1 MKGLPNHIARAAAGG
16 PGTLRAFGPGLVRL
30 AVPAV
35 MAAMLAAPS
44 VFARNDEQC
53 LADRCSRLLSAT
65 ALDTGTFDQRFGP
78 NVEMAD
84 AGGDPG
90 DAGFSIT
97 VDGEPLFET
106 ETPATA
112 GSADAGEK
120 SVRVDAKDLLA
131 RRISAEQTS
140 SVSAEAHQRKTDI
153 GLERVD
159 IQVKFD
165 GLDVKPCSTSR
176 PPTCAAPTAPG
187 SACPLS
193 RPATTPPGSH
203 GPRC

>member
-1 MKGLPNHIARAAAGG
+1 MKGWQNHIARAAAVG
-16 PGTLRAFGPGLVRL
+16 PETIRAHGPGLVRL

-78 NVEMAD
+78 NVEIAD

-97 VDGEPLFET
+97 VEESERLSVQRVLLRLTQGEP
-106 ETPATA
+106 
-112 GSADAGEK
+112 
-120 SVRVDAKDLLA
+120 
-131 RRISAEQTS
+131 
-140 SVSAEAHQRKTDI
+140 
-153 GLERVD
+153 
-159 IQVKFD
+159 
-165 GLDVKPCSTSR
+165 
-176 PPTCAAPTAPG
+176 
-187 SACPLS
+187 
-193 RPATTPPGSH
+193 
-203 GPRC
+203 PR